1 MDTREGFYLLVLVS
15 LAGIGCRPANQTEVV
30 KAAGTST
37 AETAHEHEHKA
48 PHGGTLV
55 ELGEEFAHIELVLDQ
70 ATGQLTAYALDGEAE
85 NSVRLSQKEIEL
97 TIGPVTIKLLAMD
110 NPLTGEKIGDTS
122 EFRSRLGALKAQNQ
136 FTGTIKKI
144 QIKGQSFESVPV
156 NFPGGNDSH
165 A

>member
-1 MDTREGFYLLVLVS
+1 MDTREGFYLLVLVG
-15 LAGIGCRPANQTEVV
+15 LVGIGCRPTSQTEVV
-30 KAAGTST
+30 KAPASATS
-37 AETAHEHEHKA
+37 AVHEHEHKA

-55 ELGEEFAHIELVLDQ
+55 EIGEEFAHLELVLDQ

-85 NSVRLSQKEIEL
+85 NSVRLPQKEIEL
-97 TIGPVTIKLLAMD
+97 TIGSATIKLAAVD
-110 NPLTGEKIGDTS
+110 NPLTGETIGDTS
-122 EFRSRLGALKAQNQ
+122 EFRSQPGALKDQSQ

-156 NFPGGNDSH
+156 NFPQGNDSH